1 MILADVLKQG
11 QLMLERASIDSFKL
25 DARILL
31 EHITNKSHS
40 SLLISLDEELP
51 LNLTKAYFDLIE
63 KRAKGICVAYILG
76 YKDFWSLK
84 LIVNEHTLVPRPDTE
99 ILVET
104 CLNLGIKGK
113 VLDLGT
119 GSGAIILSL
128 KKERPNLNCFAL
140 DFSKEALDVARENAR
155 LNNLDVTF
163 IQSSWFSNVEEKD
176 FDFIVSNPPYI
187 VENDPHLQED
197 GVKYEPISALVSKD
211 NGLYDIKKIVEDS
224 VSFLKKGGYI
234 LFEHGYDQ
242 ALAVKE
248 ILLKANFTSISCI
261 KDYGGNDRVTLG
273 QYQG

>member
-1 MILADVLKQG
+1 MILSDVLKQG

-25 DARILL
+25 DARLLL

-40 SLLISLDEELP
+40 SLLISLDEDIVEHQVQ
-51 LNLTKAYFDLIE
+51 AYFNLIE
-63 KRAKGICVAYILG
+63 KRAKGICVAYLVG

-84 LIVNEHTLVPRPDTE
+84 LLVNEHTLVPRPDTE
-99 ILVET
+99 LLVET
-104 CLNLGIKGK
+104 CLNLNINGK

-119 GSGAIILSL
+119 GTGAIILSL
-128 KKERPNLNCFAL
+128 KKERPNLNCFAV
-140 DFSKEALDVARENAR
+140 DFSKEALAVASENAK

-163 IQSSWFSNVEEKD
+163 IHSSWFSNVKEKE

-187 VENDPHLQED
+187 VENDPHLKDD
-197 GVKYEPISALVSKD
+197 GVKYEPMSALVSKD

-242 ALAVKE
+242 ALAVKD

-273 QYQG
+273 KYQG